1 MLHFNK
7 PMEPQTTPITD
18 LSNVTNTLSPG
29 TNQNSASQVIPVRAN
44 SSPSKYFVYTLLA
57 ALFFVAVFFGAQ
69 YGFFS
74 AEQSTLSESECIDF
88 AISSKNKPKCLST
101 IAWHTVSTSTNQ
113 GRLASLSYISNQNNQ
128 AIFKYEIEKPWLDK
142 KWYSL
147 ESIDSSLL
155 TESVKLI
162 SIYSFGSDYMY
173 LRDGPFLFDTYDM
186 DLLTFK
192 TSRNPQ
198 AQERKSVDFL
208 KDGTPVLYETVHTAT
223 SSQIMFFTMSPDGFK
238 EKDRFM
244 LPEDIFAAGNKIEA
258 PCLGYGCIDIKN
270 HPFEYVG
277 GSEIIILYSGSA
289 RDVEFSCPVNLNLKS
304 ELLVDLY
311 KRTGEIVPMLDQG
324 GLKRNCALASPL
336 AVGESAVL
344 DEQLL
349 LSYDGSYESKD
360 NKSLIVKTKM
370 YITGKIPYTFSK

>member
-1 MLHFNK
+1 
-7 PMEPQTTPITD
+7 MEPQTTP
-18 LSNVTNTLSPG
+18 VTNSLNTTSTLSPG
-29 TNQNSASQVIPVRAN
+29 VSQNNVPQVTHVRT
-44 SSPSKYFVYTLLA
+44 SSSLFKYFVYIVLA
-57 ALFFVAVFFGAQ
+57 ALFFAAVFFGVR

-74 AEQSTLSESECIDF
+74 AGQSTLSESECIDF

-101 IAWHTVSTSTNQ
+101 IIWHTISTSTNQ

-128 AIFKYEIEKPWLDK
+128 AIFKYEIEKPWLDT
-142 KWYSL
+142 KWHSL
-147 ESIDSSLL
+147 EAVDSSLL

-162 SIYSFGSDYMY
+162 SIYSFGPDYMY

-186 DLLTFK
+186 DFLTFK
-192 TSRNPQ
+192 TARNPQ
-198 AQERKSVDFL
+198 AQERKLSDFL
-208 KDGTPVLYETVHTAT
+208 KDDTPLLYETIHTAT
-223 SSQIMFFTMSPDGFK
+223 SSQIVFFTASSDGFK
-238 EKDRFM
+238 EKDRFV
-244 LPEDIFAAGNKIEA
+244 LPEDVFVAGNKIEA
-258 PCLGYGCIDIKN
+258 PCLGYGCTDIKN

-277 GSEIIILYSGSA
+277 GSEIVILYSGSA
-289 RDVEFSCPVNLNLKS
+289 RDVEFSCPANINLKS

-349 LSYDGSYESKD
+349 LSYDGSYKSKD
-360 NKSLIVKTKM
+360 NKSLVVKTKM
-370 YITGKIPYTFSK
+370 YITGKISHTFLR